1 MPFKPHYLL
10 VVLTLCCI
18 AALHAFPMGGF
29 APRLTCRC
37 IRTSPAFISPTRF
50 HKLEILPA
58 GAHCSRMEM
67 IVTKKDKTI
76 VCVNPEAKWI
86 NKVIARLQSNTKGS
100 AGVPISTTTDG
111 INIIVEQLQ

>member
-1 MPFKPHYLL
+1 MLFKPHYLL
-10 VVLTLCCI
+10 VVLTLCCF

-29 APRLTCRC
+29 APRRTCRC
-37 IRTSPAFISPTRF
+37 IRTSSAFISPMRF

-58 GAHCSRMEM
+58 GSHCSRIEI

-76 VCVNPEAKWI
+76 VCVNPEARWI
-86 NKVIARLQSNTKGS
+86 NKVIALLQRNKAS

-111 INIIVEQLQ
+111 INTIVEQLQ

>member
-10 VVLTLCCI
+10 VVLTLCCV

-29 APRLTCRC
+29 APRVTCRC

-76 VCVNPEAKWI
+76 ICVNPEAKWI
-86 NKVIARLQSNTKGS
+86 KKVIARLQSNT
-100 AGVPISTTTDG
+100 IWQHQHHLSTVTPSVNSN
-111 INIIVEQLQ
+111 NICQQ